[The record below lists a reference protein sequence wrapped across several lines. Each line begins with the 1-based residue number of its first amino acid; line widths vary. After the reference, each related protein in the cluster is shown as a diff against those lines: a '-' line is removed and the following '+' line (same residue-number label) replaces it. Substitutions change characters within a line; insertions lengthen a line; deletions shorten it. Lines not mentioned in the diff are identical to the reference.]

1 MKPTNKSKKLTM
13 QERIE
18 GGKKAYQAFVSEMQ
32 AQPDYEKNKQ
42 AARDEIEL
50 WEQVILLRERTGL
63 TQTDLAKELGI
74 TQGRV
79 SKMEK
84 QGYDSYTVRTL
95 RRLAEVGRCKVKII
109 FEPIDE
115 LQTTSN

>member
-1 MKPTNKSKKLTM
+1 MKPNNKAKKLTL

-18 GGKKAYQAFVSEMQ
+18 GGKKAYQSFVAEMQ

-42 AARDEIEL
+42 AAKEEIAL
-50 WEQVILLRERTGL
+50 WEQVVLLRERTGL
-63 TQTDLAKELGI
+63 TQTDLAKKLGV

-84 QGYDSYTVRTL
+84 EGYDNYTVRTL
-95 RRLAEVGRCKVKII
+95 RKLAEAGHCKVKII
-109 FEPIDE
+109 FEPIEDT
-115 LQTTSN
+115 LQPA